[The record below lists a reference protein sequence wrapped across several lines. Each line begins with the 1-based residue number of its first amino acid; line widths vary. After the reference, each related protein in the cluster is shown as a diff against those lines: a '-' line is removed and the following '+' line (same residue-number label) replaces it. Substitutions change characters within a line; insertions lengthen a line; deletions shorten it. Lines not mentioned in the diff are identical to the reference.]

1 MYAVIEAGCVQ
12 NSVTEGDVIDVNHM
26 GLDKGS
32 RVELDVLMLGGDK
45 SLKVGA
51 PVVSGAKVVAE
62 VMSEPNTTDE
72 DGNRVWGYRGKKV
85 DIYRY
90 NRRHRTRVGNGFR
103 QSLTQLKIESIV
115 EA

>member
-1 MYAVIEAGCVQ
+1 MYAVIEAGGVQ
-12 NSVTEGDVIDVNHM
+12 HRVIEGDEITINHM

-32 RVELDVLMLGGDK
+32 RVEFDVLMLGGEK
-45 SLKVGA
+45 SVQFGT
-51 PVVSGAKVVAE
+51 PIVSGAKVVAE
-62 VMSEPNTTDE
+62 VLTQPNTTDE

-85 DIYRY
+85 DVYRY

-103 QSLTQLKIESIV
+103 PSLTKLRIESI

>member
-1 MYAVIEAGCVQ
+1 MYAVIEAGGVQ
-12 NSVTEGDVIDVNHM
+12 HRVSEGDEITINHM

-32 RVELDVLMLGGDK
+32 RVEFDVLMLGGEK
-45 SLKVGA
+45 SVQFGT

-62 VMSEPNTTDE
+62 VLTQPNTTDE
-72 DGNRVWGYRGKKV
+72 DGNRVWGYRGKKGDV
-85 DIYRY
+85 YRY

-103 QSLTQLKIESIV
+103 PSLTKLRIESI

>member
-1 MYAVIEAGCVQ
+1 MYAVIEAGGVQ
-12 NSVTEGDVIDVNHM
+12 HRVNEGDVIDVNHM

-32 RVELDVLMLGGDK
+32 RVEFDVLMLGGDK
-45 SLKVGA
+45 SVQVGS

-62 VMSEPNTTDE
+62 VLTEPNKINQ
-72 DGNRVWGYRGKKV
+72 DGERVWGYRGKKV

-90 NRRHRTRVGNGFR
+90 NRRHRTRVGNGYR
-103 QSLTQLKIESIV
+103 RSLTKLRIETIV